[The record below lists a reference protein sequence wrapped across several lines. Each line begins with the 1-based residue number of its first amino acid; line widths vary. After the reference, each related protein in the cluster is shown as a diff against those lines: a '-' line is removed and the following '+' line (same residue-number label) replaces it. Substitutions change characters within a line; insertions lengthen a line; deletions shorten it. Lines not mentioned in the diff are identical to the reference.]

1 MKLINSRPT
10 TLLSIPCFASL
21 LLIFVFAPRSPV
33 SEPLAVRNVR

>member
-1 MKLINSRPT
+1 MKLNYRRV